1 MLSSR
6 LGRCAANGPF
16 RATQASC
23 ATSLCRGNRFH
34 HRSLVSS
41 LSSQA
46 SDSQDFIY
54 SFSFKATIAAGLLL
68 AASYGTK
75 THFEYQTLLEE
86 APSDSQN
93 DETTVLLNWSGT
105 HAVSVH
111 NDSFWEP
118 ETIEELEAIVKKCH
132 ENRRPVR
139 PLGSALSPNGLAFHP
154 GGMVSLTNLD
164 KIINVDKENMT
175 VTVQAGA
182 RVSQVV
188 DALRPYGL
196 TLPNL
201 ASIAEQ
207 QMGGF
212 IQVGAHGTGARIAPV
227 DHYVTKLKL
236 VTPAK
241 GTIELTEADGEQFQM
256 AKVGLGCLGV
266 VAEVT
271 MKVIP
276 AHKLVEHTFVLT
288 RKEATA
294 QLDSLLKS
302 HKHVRYMWIPYQ
314 DAVVVVTNDPEED
327 VSSDT
332 PKQSVAMDK
341 KEQFRPLTSLLASL
355 TKDSAQPF
363 TDETMEG
370 MGFGELRD
378 ALLAVNPLDVEHVR
392 RCNEAEAEF
401 WSKSGGYQ
409 IKSSDELL
417 QFDCGGQQWVWEV
430 CFPTGKYEKNNGNDM
445 IFMQTLLQRI
455 EDYGIPAHSPIEQR
469 WTAASSS
476 LMSPA
481 HGKDDEI
488 FSWVGIIMYLPSD
501 DEFQRREITE
511 RFTGEYCSLLKDVG
525 LPIKAASHWAK
536 LERPH
541 TAWQALDTHLFL
553 KSKYPLAQFNDLRWQ
568 WDPDNILTSPNMTLV
583 LGKPKKESRA
593 EKILDKIGGK

>member
-16 RATQASC
+16 RATQASR
-23 ATSLCRGNRFH
+23 ATSLYLANRFH

-46 SDSQDFIY
+46 CDSQEFIY
-54 SFSFKATIAAGLLL
+54 SFSFKATIATGLLL

-75 THFEYQTLLEE
+75 THFENQTLLEE
-86 APSDSQN
+86 APSDRQN

-132 ENRRPVR
+132 ENKHPVR

-241 GTIELTEADGEQFQM
+241 GTIELTEAEGEQFQM

-409 IKSSDELL
+409 TKSSDELL
-417 QFDCGGQQWVWEV
+417 QFDCGGQV
-430 CFPTGKYEKNNGNDM
+430 
-445 IFMQTLLQRI
+445 
-455 EDYGIPAHSPIEQR
+455 
-469 WTAASSS
+469 
-476 LMSPA
+476 
-481 HGKDDEI
+481 
-488 FSWVGIIMYLPSD
+488 
-501 DEFQRREITE
+501 
-511 RFTGEYCSLLKDVG
+511 RF
-525 LPIKAASHWAK
+525 
-536 LERPH
+536 
-541 TAWQALDTHLFL
+541 
-553 KSKYPLAQFNDLRWQ
+553 
-568 WDPDNILTSPNMTLV
+568 
-583 LGKPKKESRA
+583 
-593 EKILDKIGGK
+593 